1 MSQSV
6 SRLLLVEDDEDD
18 YILARDYIEQ
28 LSTLVFEIDWVTNQ
42 QDALAKM
49 AENRHDICLL
59 DYQLG
64 AENGLTVLK
73 LGIEAGFTSP
83 IIMLTGQADEEV
95 DMAALDAGAVDYIIK
110 SELSSSRF
118 ARAIRYALARREI
131 EKERV
136 DRLKAEAENR
146 SKDRFLAH
154 LSHELRTPLTSIL
167 GYTELLMDSK
177 VGQTAQSELSIVLN
191 NSKHLLSL
199 LNNMLDLSKIAADKL
214 ELNLSEVNLDAMIAD
229 VYALMTIP
237 ATDKGLTLTVSSATP
252 LPLKITTDATRFR
265 QVLINLISNAIKFT
279 EKGSVDVNLWSENRD
294 ETDYLYFTVVDT
306 GIGIPKNQIGC
317 IFKPFEQVAD
327 VVSRNQGGSGLG
339 LAICNELVSK
349 MGGDVSLTSEFGKGS
364 CFTAYIETGDV
375 SQVPYEVLKFD
386 SKPLMA
392 KEVNNQ
398 SYQGKVL
405 VVDDVNDIRMLVG
418 HMLSGMGLHVEYGKN
433 GLEALDKINDA
444 RNESAPY
451 DLVLIDIH
459 MPVMDGSEAI
469 KHIRSNGIDTPIV
482 AMTAA
487 TMKGV
492 RDQLIYQGFTNVIE
506 KPINPESLMVVLGT
520 YLQPGT
526 AEKRLSPDDN
536 QIELSSTTEPSEQH
550 ILLVEDD
557 ADAADI
563 TALLLENLGVDV
575 HIAHSGK
582 ECLAVFSQRNDW
594 SKVLMDLNLPD
605 ANGLKLAKELRKNA
619 PQLEMV
625 LLSGE
630 EPDSAEMAD
639 ADISKFILK
648 PINKQVLT
656 DLVKG

>member
-28 LSTLVFEIDWVTNQ
+28 LSTLAFEIDWVTNQ
-42 QDALAKM
+42 KDALAKM
-49 AENRHDICLL
+49 AENQHDICLL

-83 IIMLTGQADEEV
+83 IIMLTGQADEDV

-177 VGQTAQSELSIVLN
+177 VGQSAQSELSIVLN

-279 EKGSVDVNLWSENRD
+279 EKGSVEVNLWSEKRN
-294 ETDYLYFTVVDT
+294 ETDFLYFTVADT
-306 GIGIPKNQIGC
+306 GIGIPNEQLGS

-349 MGGDVSLTSEFGKGS
+349 MGGEVSLTSEFGKGS
-364 CFTAYIETGDV
+364 CFTAYIKTGDI

-386 SKPLMA
+386 TQPLAA

-418 HMLSGMGLHVEYGKN
+418 HMLSGMGLRVEYGKN
-433 GLEALDKINDA
+433 GLEALDKIKDA
-444 RNESAPY
+444 HNESAPY

-469 KHIRSNGIDTPIV
+469 KHIRNNGIDTPIV

-520 YLQPGT
+520 YLQPGVV
-526 AEKRLSPDDN
+526 ENLPPQDDN
-536 QIELSSTTEPSEQH
+536 QINLPSTTEPCEQH

-557 ADAADI
+557 VDAADI

-582 ECLAVFSQRNDW
+582 ECMAVFSQRDDW

-630 EPDSAEMAD
+630 EPDSAQMAD